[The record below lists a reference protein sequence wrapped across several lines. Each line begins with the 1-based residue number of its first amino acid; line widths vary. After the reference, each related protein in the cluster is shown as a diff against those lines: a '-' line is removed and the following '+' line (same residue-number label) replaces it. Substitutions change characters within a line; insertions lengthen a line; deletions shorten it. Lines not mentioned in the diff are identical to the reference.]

1 MHDHPA
7 GNVWGASAIMIAAE
21 IGSGILPLAWALAQL
36 GWITGPLAFLFF
48 FFSATVSTSVLLS
61 SCYQSPDPQRR
72 QTTYED
78 AVRTFLGERH
88 VVMYGIVNG
97 LNLFGMA
104 IGDIIASSLSVMA
117 IMKFHCFHVDHGK
130 DGCHMNRITF
140 MLATGFFQVLL
151 SQIPEFDK
159 QWQLFYIEPF
169 LSCIYS
175 TFLIALGIAKISETG
190 EFRGSPTGISI
201 GRVTLFE
208 KISRTFLAV
217 ADIAFAF
224 RAYANA
230 IFEVQKMKKAIMISS
245 AFMTF
250 LYLLCSCLS
259 YAAFGDHSTPRD
271 LLADF
276 GFGFNSPYN
285 WLLVTANVALVIQ
298 CVGAY
303 QVHSRALSDVIEA
316 AVTRRFPTLIARE
329 IIIPCFRPYE
339 LKYLFR
345 LVWITI
351 FHVTTTLISMGLPF
365 FNDVVGL
372 IGALG
377 FWPLTVYFP
386 VQIYIVQ
393 KGITKWS
400 TKWILLQILSALCF
414 IITIAGAAGSIA
426 GFVLD
431 LET

>member
-1 MHDHPA
+1 MRNHML
-7 GNVWGASAIMIAAE
+7 VRWK
-21 IGSGILPLAWALAQL
+21 LA
-36 GWITGPLAFLFF
+36 
-48 FFSATVSTSVLLS
+48 V
-61 SCYQSPDPQRR
+61 C
-72 QTTYED
+72 
-78 AVRTFLGERH
+78 
-88 VVMYGIVNG
+88 
-97 LNLFGMA
+97 
-104 IGDIIASSLSVMA
+104 
-117 IMKFHCFHVDHGK
+117 
-130 DGCHMNRITF
+130 
-140 MLATGFFQVLL
+140 
-151 SQIPEFDK
+151 
-159 QWQLFYIEPF
+159 
-169 LSCIYS
+169 
-175 TFLIALGIAKISETG
+175 ETG
-190 EFRGSPTGISI
+190 EFKGSLTGISI
-201 GRVTLFE
+201 GRVTLCE

-230 IFEVQKMKKAIMISS
+230 IFEVQDKVESPVEKMKKAIMISS

-276 GFGFNSPYN
+276 GFGFNNPYN

-303 QVHSRALSDVIEA
+303 QVHSRALSDVIEDA
-316 AVTRRFPTLIARE
+316 LTDRFPTLITRE
-329 IIIPCFRPYE
+329 IIIPGFRPYE

-345 LVWITI
+345 LVWRTI
-351 FHVTTTLISMGLPF
+351 FVVTTTLISMLLPF

-386 VQIYIVQ
+386 VQMYIEQ
-393 KGITKWS
+393 KRVTKWS
-400 TKWILLQILSALCF
+400 TEWILLQILSVLCF
-414 IITIAGAAGSIA
+414 IITIAGVAGSIA
-426 GFVLD
+426 GFALD

>member
-1 MHDHPA
+1 MHDQP
-7 GNVWGASAIMIAAE
+7 GNVWSASAIMIAAV

-36 GWITGPLAFLFF
+36 GWITGPLVFLFF

-61 SCYQSPDPQRR
+61 ACYQSLEPQRR
-72 QTTYED
+72 QNTYED

-88 VVMYGIVNG
+88 VVMYRIVNG

-104 IGDIIASSLSVMA
+104 IGDIIASFLSVMS
-117 IMKFHCFHVDHGK
+117 IMTFHCFQVDHGK
-130 DGCHMNRITF
+130 CHMNRITF

-151 SQIPEFDK
+151 SQIPEFAK
-159 QWQLFYIEPF
+159 LWQLFYIEPF
-169 LSCIYS
+169 LSCVYS

-230 IFEVQKMKKAIMISS
+230 IFEVQDKVESPPLGLEKMKKAIMISS

-276 GFGFNSPYN
+276 GFGFNNPYN

-316 AVTRRFPTLIARE
+316 AVTKRFRFKLN
-329 IIIPCFRPYE
+329 C
-339 LKYLFR
+339 FR
-345 LVWITI
+345 LVWRTV
-351 FHVTTTLISMGLPF
+351 FAVTTTLISMGLPF

-386 VQIYIVQ
+386 VQIYIKQ

-400 TKWILLQILSALCF
+400 TKWMLLQILSVLCF
-414 IITIAGAAGSIA
+414 IITIAGAAGSVA

-431 LET
+431 LEKPVKKND